1 MTEKRKLPDSRPSE
15 QTRQALIGAGLAL
28 FGEKGFD
35 ATSTREIAAAAEAN
49 IGSIAYHFGNKQG
62 LRIACANHIVDTVAG
77 VAGRALSRPG
87 DLPQD
92 PEAARAALASIIE
105 TMAAFLLTRQ
115 EADAFVQFLLR
126 EIAQPGK
133 TVEIIYDGV
142 FFPVHSRLC
151 QLWEDATGEPAES
164 EAARITVFTL
174 IGQVIYFRIA
184 KPIVLKRMGWSRFG
198 AQEVAKIVAVA
209 AASMHLLAADRAGET
224 NPESDR

>member
-1 MTEKRKLPDSRPSE
+1 MTEKRKLSDSRPSE

-62 LRIACANHIVDTVAG
+62 LRIACANYIVDTVSG

-87 DLPQD
+87 GLPQE

-105 TMAAFLLTRQ
+105 TMAAFLLTRP

-151 QLWEDATGEPAES
+151 QLWEDATVTRSLSLGPPPPPTRGYAGAPRPRGKAVMPS
-164 EAARITVFTL
+164 ELGRPPQI
-174 IGQVIYFRIA
+174 
-184 KPIVLKRMGWSRFG
+184 
-198 AQEVAKIVAVA
+198 E
-209 AASMHLLAADRAGET
+209 
-224 NPESDR
+224 